1 MMISNPSNSLEW
13 MIFLAQKYSSMF
25 IKGTWLT
32 LYISVVGTLL
42 GFVLGYIVGIVND
55 VKLNDGDNIV
65 KKVLIRIVKV
75 IFTVYV
81 EVFRDTPMIV
91 QAMIV
96 YYGRQTM
103 HSQLSTWTMNRRHN
117 MSETVIS
124 IKDLSKSFGDHEVLR
139 KIDIDVHSGEVI
151 CIVGSSGSGKST
163 LLRCINKLEKQTSGK
178 ILYHDKEVRN
188 VQKDIND
195 YRSKVGMV
203 FQSFNLFN
211 NMTVLQNCMLCTRRV
226 LHLPKQE
233 AFDRAIT
240 HLKAVGMAPYINA
253 KPSQL
258 SGGQKQRV
266 AIARSLCMNP
276 EVLLF
281 DEPTSALDPEMVG
294 EVLNVMKDLAR
305 TGLTMIIVTHEMAFA
320 RDVSTRTIFM
330 DSGYV
335 AEDAAP
341 SELFTNP
348 KNPRTREF
356 LSRYLAG

>member
-1 MMISNPSNSLEW
+1 
-13 MIFLAQKYSSMF
+13 
-25 IKGTWLT
+25 
-32 LYISVVGTLL
+32 
-42 GFVLGYIVGIVND
+42 
-55 VKLNDGDNIV
+55 
-65 KKVLIRIVKV
+65 
-75 IFTVYV
+75 
-81 EVFRDTPMIV
+81 
-91 QAMIV
+91 
-96 YYGRQTM
+96 
-103 HSQLSTWTMNRRHN
+103 

-276 EVLLF
+276 EALLF
-281 DEPTSALDPEMVG
+281 DEPTSALDPELTGEILRVIKGLAMEHMTMV
-294 EVLNVMKDLAR
+294 
-305 TGLTMIIVTHEMAFA
+305 IVTHEMNFA
-320 RDVSTRTIFM
+320 KQVSDRIIFM
-330 DSGYV
+330 DQGYIEV
-335 AEDAAP
+335 EGKPEDVFGSSNA
-341 SELFTNP
+341 
-348 KNPRTREF
+348 RIREF
-356 LSRYLAG
+356 LGKFREP